1 MRNKLKL
8 MTRILNLLAGGKLYM
23 ALSLITAAITVALSL
38 AIPAFTGK
46 AVDAARG
53 TGDID
58 IDNIINMLL
67 LIGAGA
73 GVMAA
78 VQWLMSVI
86 NNRLAFN
93 AAEALRVKAFEKIG
107 RLEIKT
113 LDKNAAGDIVS
124 RVMAD
129 VDALSD
135 GVLLGFTHLFTGVL
149 TILGTL
155 LFMLVTNRYIA
166 LAVVAVTP
174 LSLVVSAF
182 IAKKTYSMYAK
193 TAQSRGELYEIVDE
207 CVGGKPTI
215 SAFSMEDK
223 MKKRF
228 SEANARHGS
237 NALRAVFF
245 SSITNP
251 ATRFVNSTVY
261 ALVAVLGALMVAGG
275 DTALTI
281 GGLTCMLT
289 YAGQYAKPFNEISGV
304 IAEFQN
310 ALASAARVFG
320 FIELDEFEADPTAPA
335 QADAKTGDVRFENVC
350 FSYDKSRKLIENLN
364 LHVKNGMRAAIVGP
378 TGCGKTTIIN
388 LLMRF
393 YDPDSGSI
401 FINGENAKDYAISD
415 LRGMYGM
422 VLQDTW
428 LRADTVKE
436 NIRFGNPNATDEQV
450 IAAAKAANAHGF
462 ITRLKDGYDTQLT
475 EDGGGLSQG
484 QKQLLCIARV
494 MLTNPAILI
503 LDEAT
508 SSIDTRTELVIQRAF
523 LNLMKGRTAFIVA
536 HRLSTILSADII
548 LAMRDGHIIEMGSHK
563 ELMQKNGFYA
573 NLYLSQY
580 K

>member
-1 MRNKLKL
+1 MRYKLKL
-8 MTRILNLLAGGKLYM
+8 LARILRFPSGGRLYM
-23 ALSLITAAITVALSL
+23 ALSLLTAAVTVALTL
-38 AIPAFTGK
+38 AIPALTGA

-53 TGDID
+53 YGDID
-58 IDNIINMLL
+58 INGITRILL
-67 LIGAGA
+67 LIGASA
-73 GVMAA
+73 VVMAA
-78 VQWLMSVI
+78 VQWLMSII

-93 AAEALRVKAFEKIG
+93 AAESLRVKAFEKIG

-113 LDKNAAGDIVS
+113 LDENAAGDIVS

-155 LFMLVTNRYIA
+155 LFMLITNRLIA

-193 TAQSRGELYEIVDE
+193 TAESRGELYEIADE
-207 CVGGKPTI
+207 CVSGKPTI
-215 SAFSMEDK
+215 AAFSLEDK
-223 MKKRF
+223 MIKRF
-228 SEANARHGS
+228 AEANVRHKDR
-237 NALRAVFF
+237 ALRAVFF

-251 ATRFVNSTVY
+251 STRFVNSTVY
-261 ALVAVLGALMVAGG
+261 ALVAVLGALMVAEGEH
-275 DTALTI
+275 ALTV

-304 IAEFQN
+304 VAEFQN
-310 ALASAARVFG
+310 ALASAARVFS
-320 FIELDEFEADPTAPA
+320 FIELDELPPDPETPA
-335 QADAKTGDVRFENVC
+335 QADGSAGDVRFENVC

-364 LHVKNGMRAAIVGP
+364 LHVKSGMRAAIVGP

-393 YDPDSGSI
+393 YEPDSGSI
-401 FINGENAKDYAISD
+401 FINGVNAKDYAISD
-415 LRGMYGM
+415 LRAMYGM

-436 NIRFGNPNATDEQV
+436 NIRFGNPDATDEQV
-450 IAAAKAANAHGF
+450 VLAAKAANAHGF
-462 ITRLKDGYDTQLT
+462 ITRLKDGYDTRLS

-548 LAMRDGHIIEMGSHK
+548 LAMRDGRIVEMGSHA
-563 ELMQKNGFYA
+563 ELMRKNGFYA
-573 NLYLSQY
+573 ELYLSQY

>member
-8 MTRILNLLAGGKLYM
+8 MARILNLLAGGNLYM

-53 TGDID
+53 AGDID

-73 GVMAA
+73 CVMAA

-135 GVLLGFTHLFTGVL
+135 GVLLGFTHLFTGIL

-237 NALRAVFF
+237 NSLRAVFF

-320 FIELDEFEADPTAPA
+320 FIELDEFEPDPTDPA

-350 FSYDKSRKLIENLN
+350 FSYDKSRKLIEHLN

-401 FINGENAKDYAISD
+401 FINGVNAKDYAISD

-462 ITRLKDGYDTQLT
+462 ITRLKDGYDTRLT

-548 LAMRDGHIIEMGSHK
+548 LAMRDGQIVEMGSHK